1 MAGLNKSEF
10 DSLVGLLARAHYHGD
25 TAMLEQHVA
34 KAYGLV
40 KGSGVPVQDL
50 PTVGAMTD
58 GSKRRLTP
66 DSVNSL
72 EGFDGFEFVEDPEEI
87 LARKLELDA
96 ICDEMDSADSAK
108 VPPLPIGHYG
118 AAVSAVNNGGIHGA
132 VPLAKGVLSD
142 EEWGMALCELP
153 ALASLQLLNS
163 QMGDRAR
170 GGDTKLRGYL
180 SWLCGTYGRAGT

>member
-1 MAGLNKSEF
+1 M
-10 DSLVGLLARAHYHGD
+10 
-25 TAMLEQHVA
+25 
-34 KAYGLV
+34 
-40 KGSGVPVQDL
+40 
-50 PTVGAMTD
+50 
-58 GSKRRLTP
+58 
-66 DSVNSL
+66 

-163 QMGDRAR
+163 QMGGCAR